1 LLLKWNLMTE
11 LENYIHHH
19 LSISPNDCGKV
30 AGLFRTET
38 IEKGGY
44 FLQYGKQCNKL
55 SFIQDGI
62 LRVYLNVND
71 KEVTQW
77 IGTAG
82 YFMTDAHAFL
92 FRYPSRFNI
101 QALTD
106 TRLFTIDYEQYLTLG
121 KLVPKWNEFEKL
133 FIGKCFVMLENRV
146 LDLISISAEE
156 RYQKLFEQNRQLFNQ
171 VPLQYLASMLG
182 MTPET
187 FSRIRRKM
195 VS

>member
-1 LLLKWNLMTE
+1 MTD

-19 LSISPNDCGKV
+19 FAISPDDCQKV
-30 AGLFRTET
+30 SGLFTTER
-38 IEKGGY
+38 INKGDY
-44 FLQYGKQCNKL
+44 FLRSGKYCNKL
-55 SFIQDGI
+55 SFIHEGI
-62 LRVYLNVND
+62 LRVYVNLPQ

-82 YFMTDAHAFL
+82 YFLTDLHSFMY
-92 FRYPSRFNI
+92 RTPSRFNI
-101 QALTD
+101 QSLTD
-106 TRLFTIDYEQYLTLG
+106 IHLFTIDYEDYLVMG
-121 KLVPKWNEFEKL
+121 KLIPKWHEFEKL
-133 FIGKCFVMLENRV
+133 LMSKCFVMLENRV
-146 LDLISISAEE
+146 FDLIAMSAKE
-156 RYQKLFEQNRQLFNQ
+156 RYQKLFDQNPELFNQ